1 MDMKDIVGY
10 FLIGETL
17 FFGAFLQMHLLTPQ
31 FECPRPRQYPILLG
45 SPTAAEPKQHVT
57 NTTDGCDDDT
67 AIGAVVALL
76 QLFSFYSAAA
86 SAATTTTTTTS
97 KTTNDGVIGP
107 ISFFVTDVVDDGGN
121 SNKRRYYSPTS
132 DDVSA
137 AEGVRFQA

>member
-1 MDMKDIVGY
+1 MDMKDIVSY
-10 FLIGETL
+10 L
-17 FFGAFLQMHLLTPQ
+17 FNRRDSLFWRVSERCTFSLPNWNVHAHAQ
-31 FECPRPRQYPILLG
+31 FYLV
-45 SPTAAEPKQHVT
+45 PTAAEPKQHVT

-76 QLFSFYSAAA
+76 QLFLFYSAAA
-86 SAATTTTTTTS
+86 SAATTTTTTTT

-107 ISFFVTDVVDDGGN
+107 ISFFVTDIVDDGGN